1 MNTTLKIKQH
11 TTILVLLLIS
21 MGLLMPFNTFAKS
34 AKSANSTNS
43 AGGLPAEINA
53 RIAADTLLQRN
64 IDAEAA
70 ARKAA
75 DTILGNEDKA
85 LQNQINKILPP
96 TYVIGETLPDNSIVY
111 YVDGSLEHGLA
122 AWPRDEAP
130 LLSWYDAKV
139 AAEAHGLGWH
149 LPTKHELNLL
159 YGKQGVV
166 GGFISTALYWSS
178 SESDSDKAWS
188 QNFSTGAQIYNLKY
202 STYQVRAVRVF

>member
-34 AKSANSTNS
+34 AKSAKSANS

-53 RIAADTLLQRN
+53 RIAADTKL
-64 IDAEAA
+64 D
-70 ARKAA
+70 
-75 DTILGNEDKA
+75 NEDKA
-85 LQNQINKILPP
+85 LQSQINKILPP

-122 AWPRDEAP
+122 AWPSDEAP